1 MIVGPDKADP
11 SSREIV
17 PEPEWEFLLQEL
29 IRKQGTALIIGAT
42 DSGSGKLLSGES
54 NQEFAILRG
63 GHRDNIYC
71 PVRLYVDRE
80 VEARNAAG
88 IPCIQDSPFLA
99 IFFF

>member
-11 SSREIV
+11 SGREIV

-63 GHRDNIYC
+63 GHRDNIYRRRSRKG
-71 PVRLYVDRE
+71 PVRLYVDRDVYKPVYE
-80 VEARNAAG
+80 PAKAG
-88 IPCIQDSPFLA
+88 PAKP
-99 IFFF
+99 